1 MSYPTLIAPLH
12 FQYKTAFD
20 ILKTYFP
27 LKNDDE
33 LSTMVLDFK
42 SNKDSHV
49 KQKKVLAKVPKKKND
64 SSLETTLDSTLD
76 STKTDSTL
84 DSTLDSSLD
93 STLDSTKTDSTQNND
108 SISKIKKKSKKI

>member
-49 KQKKVLAKVPKKKND
+49 KHTKIPKKKND

-76 STKTDSTL
+76 STKTDSTKT
-84 DSTLDSSLD
+84 DSTQSD

>member
-27 LKNDDE
+27 IKNDDE

-49 KQKKVLAKVPKKKND
+49 KQKKVPAKVPKKKND
-64 SSLETTLDSTLD
+64 STLDSTQ
-76 STKTDSTL
+76 TDSTQT
-84 DSTLDSSLD
+84 DSTQTD
-93 STLDSTKTDSTQNND
+93 STQTDSTQTDSTQNNVNDYTQNND

>member
-27 LKNDDE
+27 IKNDDE

-49 KQKKVLAKVPKKKND
+49 KQKKFPQKFQRKKMIP
-64 SSLETTLDSTLD
+64 L
-76 STKTDSTL
+76 
-84 DSTLDSSLD
+84 
-93 STLDSTKTDSTQNND
+93 
-108 SISKIKKKSKKI
+108 